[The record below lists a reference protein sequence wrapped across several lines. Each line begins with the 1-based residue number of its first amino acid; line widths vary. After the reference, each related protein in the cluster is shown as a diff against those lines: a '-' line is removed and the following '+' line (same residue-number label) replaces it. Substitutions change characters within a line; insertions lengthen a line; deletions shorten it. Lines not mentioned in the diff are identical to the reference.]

1 MQNEIII
8 NAELGETRVAL
19 LEDKQFAELHIER
32 ERDKSVVGN
41 VVKGKVSRVLPGM
54 QAAFVD
60 IGLEKAA
67 FLYVGDYFESTL
79 ETGETDGE
87 PKSGGRRN
95 GGGGRG
101 RGRSAPPRIDTV
113 LREGQ
118 EIIVQIA
125 KEPIGTKGARIT
137 SSISIPGRHLVL
149 TPWSRRV
156 GVSRRIGSDKERR
169 RLREI
174 VERLRPKNLGFIIRT
189 AGDGV
194 READLEADI
203 RYLATVWAA
212 IQHRHAETTAPAMLY
227 SEHDLPLRVVRDL
240 AGHDTKRIIADD
252 KALYE
257 HIQSFVDRFVA
268 DPKPSVEFYE
278 ESLPIFERFDLE
290 SQIHANL
297 ERKVWLKSG
306 GSLVID
312 KSEALTAI
320 DVNTGRFVGK
330 RDLEETVF
338 KTNLEAVQEV
348 VHQLRF
354 RNLGGLIIIDLIDME
369 SAGNREKVY
378 RALQEAL
385 RADKA
390 RTNILKISELGLV
403 EMTRKRTRENLVQ
416 TLCEPCSH
424 CEGRSYVLSRESVA
438 FRVLREIRKH
448 LPKLRGRSI
457 AIAVNPHV
465 AEELL
470 SGSKQ
475 AVAQLS
481 EEIGHDIELRARPGM
496 HQEQYELMVLDEGPP
511 TELELC
517 WLNDVHPDTRAAQE
531 KDEKEK
537 KKTEAKKE
545 DGEGGAKRGRRRGR
559 GRGRKDGD
567 ENGDEESAE
576 TTPEVEA
583 AKGESSEPVAEL
595 AAEAT
600 KPKAKAR
607 AKKVI
612 PQGQYERMSLDDDDE
627 IVHDEEPKP
636 LAPPAAS
643 AASKEATSKATP
655 KPKSSRTRP
664 PAGPRS
670 MTEDASPAEATKS
683 DDNEA
688 KPAAKS
694 ESRAPGR
701 KPAASKSDAAR
712 AAAIYE
718 RLDSE
723 TMDFVPAEVQADQ
736 AAEPTAE
743 APAVAA
749 ATEKSDPAAEA
760 EAAPE
765 KAEKPAAP
773 KGRAKRAAKKAPATT
788 TASTKATT
796 ESSEEAAD
804 PAQAVDSEEES
815 SIIPRSD

>member
-32 ERDKSVVGN
+32 GRDKSVVGN

-79 ETGETDGE
+79 ETGETAGE
-87 PKSGGRRN
+87 PSGGKRN
-95 GGGGRG
+95 RG
-101 RGRSAPPRIDTV
+101 RRAAPPRIDTV
-113 LREGQ
+113 LHEGK
-118 EIIVQIA
+118 EIVVQIA

-174 VERLRPKNLGFIIRT
+174 VERLRPQNLGFIIRT

-194 READLEADI
+194 READLQADI

-212 IQHRHAETTAPAMLY
+212 IQQRHAEQTAPAILY
-227 SEHDLPLRVVRDL
+227 SEHDLPLRIVRDL
-240 AGHDTKRIIADD
+240 AGHETKRIVTDSKEIH
-252 KALYE
+252 E
-257 HIQSFVDRFVA
+257 SIQGFVERFVA
-268 DPKPSVEFYE
+268 DPKPSVDHYE
-278 ESLPIFERFDLE
+278 EAQPIFERFDLE

-438 FRVLREIRKH
+438 FRVIRELRKH
-448 LPKLRGRSI
+448 MPKLRGRKV
-457 AIAVNPHV
+457 AVTVSSHV
-465 AEELL
+465 AEELI
-470 SGSKQ
+470 SKSKP
-475 AVAQLS
+475 AMAALG
-481 EEIGHDIELRARPGM
+481 EEIGHEIEVRARPGM
-496 HQEQYELMVLDEGPP
+496 HQEQYELNVLEAGPP
-511 TELELC
+511 VELELS
-517 WLNDVHPDTRAAQE
+517 WLNDTHPDARKESGEA
-531 KDEKEK
+531 EKE
-537 KKTEAKKE
+537 E
-545 DGEGGAKRGRRRGR
+545 GEGGAKRGRRRGR
-559 GRGRKDGD
+559 GGRGRGGDAKSDDLAEKDS
-567 ENGDEESAE
+567 ESE
-576 TTPEVEA
+576 DVIA
-583 AKGESSEPVAEL
+583 AKGASDAEAEGKDEAKDLEAADVAEKDSAGDEKTEPRGRRSR
-595 AAEAT
+595 AA
-600 KPKAKAR
+600 
-607 AKKVI
+607 
-612 PQGQYERMSLDDDDE
+612 
-627 IVHDEEPKP
+627 
-636 LAPPAAS
+636 
-643 AASKEATSKATP
+643 
-655 KPKSSRTRP
+655 KSSSTK
-664 PAGPRS
+664 S
-670 MTEDASPAEATKS
+670 SATKS
-683 DDNEA
+683 RGA
-688 KPAAKS
+688 KKGL
-694 ESRAPGR
+694 RAPIGSPDGPIR
-701 KPAASKSDAAR
+701 LSDEDDEDR

-723 TMDFVPAEVQADQ
+723 PATPAVEAAKPKKVKTDEKAAEIVAESASPSTESETAAPAEAVEAETKSAD
-736 AAEPTAE
+736 AAEVTEAAE
-743 APAVAA
+743 APAVEAA
-749 ATEKSDPAAEA
+749 SDPQADSAET
-760 EAAPE
+760 PQ
-765 KAEKPAAP
+765 
-773 KGRAKRAAKKAPATT
+773 T
-788 TASTKATT
+788 
-796 ESSEEAAD
+796 
-804 PAQAVDSEEES
+804 VDAEEES
-815 SIIPRSD
+815 SIIPRSE

>member
-32 ERDKSVVGN
+32 DRDKSVVGN

-79 ETGETDGE
+79 TTGETDGE
-87 PKSGGRRN
+87 PTGGR
-95 GGGGRG
+95 GKGGGRG
-101 RGRSAPPRIDTV
+101 RGRAAPPRIDTV

-240 AGHDTKRIIADD
+240 AGHDTKRIIADS
-252 KALYE
+252 KPLYE

-268 DPKPSVEFYE
+268 DPKPAVELYE

-290 SQIHANL
+290 SQINANL

-378 RALQEAL
+378 RALGDAL
-385 RADKA
+385 RADKS

-438 FRVLREIRKH
+438 FRAIREIRKH
-448 LPKLRGRSI
+448 LPKLRGRKVAVS
-457 AIAVNPHV
+457 VNPHV
-465 AEELL
+465 AAELL
-470 SGSKQ
+470 AGSKP
-475 AVAQLS
+475 AMAQLS
-481 EEIGHDIELRARPGM
+481 EDIGHDIEVRARPGM
-496 HQEQYELMVLDEGPP
+496 HQEQYELTVLEAGPP
-511 TELELC
+511 TEFEIC
-517 WLNDVHPDTRAAQE
+517 WLNDVHPDTRAAADKE
-531 KDEKEK
+531 EREK
-537 KKTEAKKE
+537 KKAEAKKE
-545 DGEGGAKRGRRRGR
+545 DGRGAKRGRRRGR
-559 GRGRKDGD
+559 GRTDG
-567 ENGDEESAE
+567 EEESNESA
-576 TTPEVEA
+576 TA
-583 AKGESSEPVAEL
+583 SNSSETKTVTPSAEPVGAL
-595 AAEAT
+595 AAAAPA
-600 KPKAKAR
+600 KPKR
-607 AKKVI
+607 AI

-627 IVHDEEPKP
+627 IVHDEERKPLGNSNKP
-636 LAPPAAS
+636 LAD
-643 AASKEATSKATP
+643 ATP
-655 KPKSSRTRP
+655 KANASGARP
-664 PAGPRS
+664 PASPPS
-670 MTEDASPAEATKS
+670 MTEKSDVTEPTKAEAA
-683 DDNEA
+683 DAGEA
-688 KPAAKS
+688 KPAAKPR
-694 ESRAPGR
+694 SRSGR
-701 KPAASKSDAAR
+701 KPTRMKSDAAR

-723 TMDFVPAEVQADQ
+723 TMDFVPAQASAD
-736 AAEPTAE
+736 P
-743 APAVAA
+743 APEVAA
-749 ATEKSDPAAEA
+749 S
-760 EAAPE
+760 
-765 KAEKPAAP
+765 PAAP
-773 KGRAKRAAKKAPATT
+773 VKKKAPAVKKKS
-788 TASTKATT
+788 AAVKKKATAVAGADPEVT
-796 ESSEEAAD
+796 PPPEAPAGIAKLAADAVVTAPAESSEEAVD
-804 PAQAVDSEEES
+804 PAQTVDSEEES
-815 SIIPRSD
+815 SIISRSD

>member
-32 ERDKSVVGN
+32 ERDKSVVGY

-79 ETGETDGE
+79 ETGETAGE
-87 PKSGGRRN
+87 PSGGRRK
-95 GGGGRG
+95 GGRG
-101 RGRSAPPRIDTV
+101 RGRAAPPRIDTV
-113 LREGQ
+113 LHEGK
-118 EIIVQIA
+118 EVIVQIA
-125 KEPIGTKGARIT
+125 KEPIGSKGARIT

-156 GVSRRIGSDKERR
+156 GVSRRIGSDRERR

-212 IQHRHAETTAPAMLY
+212 IQHRNAETTAPAMLY

-240 AGHDTKRIIADD
+240 AGHDTKRIIADE
-252 KALYE
+252 KGLYE

-268 DPKPSVEFYE
+268 EPKPSVEYYE
-278 ESLPIFERFDLE
+278 EGFPIFERFDLE
-290 SQIHANL
+290 GQIHANL

-330 RDLEETVF
+330 RDLEETVL

-385 RADKA
+385 KADKA

-424 CEGRSYVLSRESVA
+424 CEGRSYVLSGESVA

-448 LPKLRGRSI
+448 MPKLRGRSI
-457 AIAVNPHV
+457 AVAVNPHV

-470 SGSKQ
+470 TQSKP
-475 AVAQLS
+475 ALAALS
-481 EEIGHDIELRARPGM
+481 EEIGQDIEVRARPGI
-496 HQEQYELMVLDEGPP
+496 HQEQYELTVLEGGPP
-511 TELELC
+511 VDLELA
-517 WLNDVHPDTRAAQE
+517 WLNDTHPETRKPPE
-531 KDEKEK
+531 EESN
-537 KKTEAKKE
+537 
-545 DGEGGAKRGRRRGR
+545 GSGRRGGRRRGR
-559 GRGRKDGD
+559 RERGD
-567 ENGDEESAE
+567 ESQPGEAQENTEQVVAQGVLEPAEAAE
-576 TTPEVEA
+576 TAATEAGPEATSGATDE
-583 AKGESSEPVAEL
+583 GDSR
-595 AAEAT
+595 AEASD
-600 KPKAKAR
+600 P
-607 AKKVI
+607 
-612 PQGQYERMSLDDDDE
+612 PERSSDT
-627 IVHDEEPKP
+627 
-636 LAPPAAS
+636 PAAS
-643 AASKEATSKATP
+643 SPEPLTS
-655 KPKSSRTRP
+655 RERP
-664 PAGPRS
+664 
-670 MTEDASPAEATKS
+670 ES
-683 DDNEA
+683 DEQ
-688 KPAAKS
+688 K
-694 ESRAPGR
+694 
-701 KPAASKSDAAR
+701 

-718 RLDSE
+718 RLD
-723 TMDFVPAEVQADQ
+723 
-736 AAEPTAE
+736 
-743 APAVAA
+743 AA
-749 ATEKSDPAAEA
+749 ALQPGAAEA
-760 EAAPE
+760 ASEADS
-765 KAEKPAAP
+765 
-773 KGRAKRAAKKAPATT
+773 G
-788 TASTKATT
+788 
-796 ESSEEAAD
+796 EEAAAEEPLVATD
-804 PAQAVDSEEES
+804 VPQAVDAEEES
-815 SIIPRSD
+815 SILPRSE

>member
-32 ERDKSVVGN
+32 DRDKSVVGN

-79 ETGETDGE
+79 TTGETDGE
-87 PKSGGRRN
+87 PTGGRGKS

-101 RGRSAPPRIDTV
+101 RGRAAPPRIDTV

-240 AGHDTKRIIADD
+240 AGHDTKRIIADS
-252 KALYE
+252 KPLYE

-268 DPKPSVEFYE
+268 DPKPAVELYE

-290 SQIHANL
+290 PQINANL

-378 RALQEAL
+378 RALGDAL
-385 RADKA
+385 RADKS

-438 FRVLREIRKH
+438 FRAIREIRKH
-448 LPKLRGRSI
+448 LPKLRGRKVAVS
-457 AIAVNPHV
+457 VNPHV
-465 AEELL
+465 AAELL
-470 SGSKQ
+470 AGSKP
-475 AVAQLS
+475 AMAQLS
-481 EEIGHDIELRARPGM
+481 EDIGHDIEVRARPGM
-496 HQEQYELMVLDEGPP
+496 HQEQYELTVLEAGPP
-511 TELELC
+511 TEFELC
-517 WLNDVHPDTRAAQE
+517 WLNDVHPDTRAAADKE
-531 KDEKEK
+531 EKEK
-537 KKTEAKKE
+537 KRAEAKKE
-545 DGEGGAKRGRRRGR
+545 DGDAKRGRRRGR
-559 GRGRKDGD
+559 GRTD
-567 ENGDEESAE
+567 GDEESDE
-576 TTPEVEA
+576 SA
-583 AKGESSEPVAEL
+583 AASDSSEAKAVTPSAEPVGAL
-595 AAEAT
+595 AAAAPA
-600 KPKAKAR
+600 KPKKA
-607 AKKVI
+607 I

-627 IVHDEEPKP
+627 IVHDEERKP
-636 LAPPAAS
+636 LGHSNKPVAD
-643 AASKEATSKATP
+643 ATP
-655 KPKSSRTRP
+655 KATASGARP

-670 MTEDASPAEATKS
+670 MTEDSDVTGPAKTEAAA
-683 DDNEA
+683 EA
-688 KPAAKS
+688 KPAAKP
-694 ESRAPGR
+694 ESRSPGR
-701 KPAASKSDAAR
+701 KPTRVKSDAAR

-723 TMDFVPAEVQADQ
+723 TMDFVPAQATADPAPEVAGSP
-736 AAEPTAE
+736 AAPVKKKAAAVRKKAAAVKKKTT
-743 APAVAA
+743 AVAG
-749 ATEKSDPAAEA
+749 
-760 EAAPE
+760 AAPE
-765 KAEKPAAP
+765 VAPALKAPVGRAKPAA
-773 KGRAKRAAKKAPATT
+773 GAAVKAPA
-788 TASTKATT
+788 
-796 ESSEEAAD
+796 ESSEEAVD

-815 SIIPRSD
+815 SIIPGSD